1 MSRSVKVINNPCN
14 IYILTWLLLHLQNN
28 YLNSSFVSMIF
39 YLPFLGMTIYYVTKV
54 FTYKTNGFM
63 NALSLFFIV
72 LLFYGIGLLILNNAT
87 GQVRYSFL
95 KVIFSS
101 LGPIFAFYD
110 FTKQGLLTERRMIGW
125 VVFLVAIATI
135 EYYGMMQRK
144 LIELESMGSDREEIT
159 NNASYG
165 ILGLFPFVYLLRKK
179 PVLQFVFVG
188 YIMYFVIYGLKRG
201 AIITGLL
208 LIVWFIY
215 TVTSNSKKRRRSLI
229 MFLTIILLLFG
240 WNYINRYYLSSE
252 YFQFRVESTMEGV
265 SSNREWIYAT
275 LLQHFRDNQNAIQQL
290 FGEGAYHTETL
301 IGLKAH
307 NDWLELLIDCG
318 VFGVLIYIIYW
329 FCFIRD
335 FIKSKSDYL
344 IFSMLGAC
352 FIYTFVRTL
361 FSMSF
366 TDVPF
371 TICMIMGF
379 CFASMNNNTQTS
391 IKTEK

>member
-54 FTYKTNGFM
+54 FTYKTYGFM
-63 NALSLFFIV
+63 NALSLFFVV

-165 ILGLFPFVYLLRKK
+165 ILGLFPLVYLLRKK
-179 PVLQFVFVG
+179 PVLQFVLVG

-215 TVTSNSKKRRRSLI
+215 TVTSNSKKMRRSLI

-240 WNYINRYYLSSE
+240 WNYINGYYLSSE
-252 YFQFRVESTMEGV
+252 YFQSRVELTMEGV
-265 SSNREWIYAT
+265 SSNREWIYTT
-275 LLQHFRDNQNAIQQL
+275 LLQHFRDNQNVIQQL

-318 VFGVLIYIIYW
+318 VFGVLVYIIYW